1 MSDQLLKSLFE
12 GQGARVEIVQLDA
25 TWREI
30 IARHQYPTCIQRLL
44 GELVC
49 AASLL
54 SANLKFNGA
63 LVLQIQGDGPVGLL
77 LVECQADLSLRA
89 TVKLR
94 GSTDALPDDM
104 DLQSLLNPKGGG
116 RFSIILDPL
125 DRLPGQQPYQGIVPL
140 EGSTVAELLEHYMAS
155 SEQLQT
161 RLWLAA
167 DGQRAG
173 GLLLQ
178 KLPDHG
184 GQALVDADLWDR
196 AQELAATVKRDELLR
211 LRPEDLLR
219 RLYWQETLHV
229 FDPLP
234 VRHHCA
240 CSRERVA
247 SVIRSLGQAEA
258 DSILSEQGSITI
270 SCDYCVKDFVF
281 DAVDVAELFARP
293 NGVAPAGNQTRH

>member
-1 MSDQLLKSLFE
+1 MSDQLLKSLFD

-30 IARHQYPTCIQRLL
+30 IARHQYPKCIERLL

-49 AASLL
+49 AATLL

-94 GSTDALPDDM
+94 SSADALPDDM

-140 EGSTVAELLEHYMAS
+140 EGNTVAELLEHYMAS

-184 GQALVDADLWDR
+184 GQEPVDADLWDR
-196 AQELAATVKRDELLR
+196 AQELAATVKREELLG
-211 LRPEDLLR
+211 LRPEELLR
-219 RLYWQETLHV
+219 RLYWQETLRV

-234 VRHHCA
+234 VRYRCT

-247 SVIRSLGQAEA
+247 GVIRSLGQAEA
-258 DSILSEQGSITI
+258 DSIVHEQGSITI
-270 SCDYCVKDFVF
+270 TCDYCVKDFVF
-281 DAVDVAELFARP
+281 DAVDVAGLFARP
-293 NGVAPAGNQTRH
+293 DGALTGNQTRH